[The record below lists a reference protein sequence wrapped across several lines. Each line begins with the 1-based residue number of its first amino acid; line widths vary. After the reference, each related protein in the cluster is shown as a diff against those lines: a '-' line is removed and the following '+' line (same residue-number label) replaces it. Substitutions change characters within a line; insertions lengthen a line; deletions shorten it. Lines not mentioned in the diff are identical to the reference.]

1 MDQLEEV
8 GHAVE
13 EEVARDADARV
24 PGAEVTRQ
32 EAAGDAFAGSFEL
45 FEGGWPLEDVDK
57 VAG

>member
-1 MDQLEEV
+1 MDHLEEV

-24 PGAEVTRQ
+24 PGAEVARQ
-32 EAAGDAFAGSFEL
+32 EAAGDACAGPFEL
-45 FEGGWPLEDVDK
+45 LEGGWLIEDVDE

>member
-24 PGAEVTRQ
+24 PGPVVARQ
-32 EAAGDAFAGSFEL
+32 EAAGDACAGPFEL
-45 FEGGWPLEDVDK
+45 LEDGWPLEDVDE